1 MYVKPAFCATG
12 RGWADAGMADCA
24 AGAASP
30 AEAELKVD
38 SGSGAASPAGAAGR
52 DARGARCCSSL
63 MVSGRPAMKMD
74 TMSVGD
80 GRTARGSEIKK
91 AFLSLEKLVSG
102 DPTAGSG
109 T

>member
-52 DARGARCCSSL
+52 DERGARCCSSL

-74 TMSVGD
+74 TMSVGV
-80 GRTARGSEIKK
+80 GWSVRGCV
-91 AFLSLEKLVSG
+91 FLLVFLFLVFFVSG
-102 DPTAGSG
+102 VLLAG
-109 T
+109 